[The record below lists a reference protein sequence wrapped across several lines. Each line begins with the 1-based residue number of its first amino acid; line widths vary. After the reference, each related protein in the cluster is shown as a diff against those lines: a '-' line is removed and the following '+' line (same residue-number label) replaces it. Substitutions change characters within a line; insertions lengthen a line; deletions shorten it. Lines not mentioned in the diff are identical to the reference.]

1 MALLASLRETRLYV
15 IGIRG
20 ALKVLQMAAHASRV
34 RAGQVVVIVQ
44 VTLHALHGSMRASQG
59 KASGRVVE
67 VRSRPRRCI
76 VTLLARLRE
85 SRLHVIG
92 IRGALEVLQ
101 MAAHASRVRAGQVVV
116 VVHVALHALRCC
128 MSARQGETCGRVVER
143 RSLPRGCSMTLLASL
158 RESRLYVIG
167 IGGALEVLQM
177 ARHASRVG
185 AGQVVVVVHVT
196 LRALRRCMSAR
207 QGETGGRVVEAR
219 SIPGS
224 RIVALLAR

>member
-1 MALLASLRETRLYV
+1 MARYASRVGAGQVVIPVHVALYALQRGMRAGQGKASGRVIERGIPPRGGGMALLASLRETRLYV

-85 SRLHVIG
+85 SRLYVIR
-92 IRGALEVLQ
+92 IRGALEVFQ
-101 MAAHASRVRAGQVVV
+101 VATGAGRVRVVQCVVV
-116 VVHVALHALRCC
+116 VDVALHTLH
-128 MSARQGETCGRVVER
+128 GRMR
-143 RSLPRGCSMTLLASL
+143 
-158 RESRLYVIG
+158 
-167 IGGALEVLQM
+167 
-177 ARHASRVG
+177 
-185 AGQVVVVVHVT
+185 
-196 LRALRRCMSAR
+196 AR
-207 QGETGGRVVEAR
+207 QGETGG
-219 SIPGS
+219 
-224 RIVALLAR
+224 